1 MKTLLIIGGGI
12 EQVPAYKAAKKR
24 GLTVVG
30 TDRDIDAPGLKLA
43 DHVIQASTRDANE
56 TVEKV
61 ERFSKIHKIDGVMT
75 IANDVPYTVACVAK
89 MLKLPSISVESA
101 EKFKDKSLMKEAFET
116 SNIACPSFWNIK
128 NVEDIKNVMSED
140 SQIKYVLK
148 PVDGRGA
155 SGVLLID
162 QNTDL
167 SWALNESLKCSDCG
181 RLILEKYTEGIQLS
195 TESFLHLGT
204 CYTASISERNYDR
217 LDQFKPNII
226 EDGGTIPAQLP
237 DDILNQ
243 IDNLILD
250 GAKALGVEH
259 GIIKGDIVINTDG
272 NPEIIELAA
281 RISGGWFASHQILS
295 ASGIDL
301 INVVISYSLNEVIEI
316 SELLP
321 KYCRGSA
328 IRFWFP
334 EPGII
339 KNINGESKLKKI
351 PGLIKYGFYRD
362 TGDIQ
367 PEIKKHSDR
376 FGYAI
381 TEGKNRDEAIQRA
394 EMAISSINFEIEKT

>member
-30 TDRDIDAPGLKLA
+30 TDRNIDAPGLKLA
-43 DHVIQASTRDANE
+43 DNVIQASTRDANE

-75 IANDVPYTVACVAK
+75 IANDVPYTVACVARI
-89 MLKLPSISVESA
+89 LKLPSISVESA
-101 EKFKDKSLMKEAFET
+101 EKFRDKSLMKEAFGN
-116 SNIACPSFWNIK
+116 SNIACPPFWNIT
-128 NVEDIKNVMSED
+128 NVEDIKNVLCED
-140 SQIKYVLK
+140 SDVKYVLK

-155 SGVLLID
+155 GGVLLID

-167 SWALNESLKCSDCG
+167 SWAFNESLEYSDSG

-195 TESFLHLGT
+195 TESFIHKGV

-237 DDILNQ
+237 EKILNQ
-243 IDNLILD
+243 IDNLILG
-250 GAKALGVEH
+250 GAKALGVEQ
-259 GIIKGDIVINTDG
+259 GIIKGDIVINTNG
-272 NPEIIELAA
+272 SPEIIELAA

-301 INVVISYSLNEVIEI
+301 INVVISYSLNEIIEK

-321 KYCRGSA
+321 KYSRGSA

-339 KNINGESKLKKI
+339 KNINGESKLKQI
-351 PGLIKYGFYRD
+351 PGLVKYGFYRE

-376 FGYAI
+376 FGYVI
-381 TEGKNRDEAIQRA
+381 TEGENRDEAIHRA
-394 EMAISSINFEIEKT
+394 ELAISSVNFEIEKT